1 MQKVLSNVKKLC
13 KFNEK
18 LYIIRGDKMQ
28 KEISAIEHIKVL
40 YLEDDQV
47 IKRLV
52 SDTLKNHIN
61 QFMVANNGEEGLAIF
76 RSFKPDL
83 VITDLQMPKVT
94 GIEFIQEVRKEYPQ
108 LPIIV
113 TSGVS
118 DVDTFIK
125 SIELKVDK
133 YIIKPFAP
141 EELISAIQMFSRHVM
156 SSHFTS
162 SGSDFSK
169 MPAEFVTQFLTT
181 VRNFISSYYKEVFG
195 KGASRIVT
203 QIDGR
208 KINVTLHEPFSSYEY
223 TLAKKV
229 YDPAFVN
236 GIRKNAIEH
245 LGPEMSRRL
254 SYLCGLEL
262 RLGAVFVDCEG
273 QVEKITFDIG

>member
-1 MQKVLSNVKKLC
+1 
-13 KFNEK
+13 
-18 LYIIRGDKMQ
+18 MQ

-40 YLEDDQV
+40 YLEDEQV

-61 QFMVANNGEEGLAIF
+61 QFMVANNGEEGLALF
-76 RSFKPDL
+76 RTFKPDL
-83 VITDLQMPKVT
+83 VITDLRMPKVS
-94 GIEFIQEVRKEYPQ
+94 GIEFIQEIRKEYPH

-118 DVDTFIK
+118 DVETFMK

-133 YIIKPFAP
+133 YIMKPFAP
-141 EELISAIQMFSRHVM
+141 EEIISAIQMFSRHVM
-156 SSHFTS
+156 ASHFCNS
-162 SGSDFSK
+162 DSDFSK

-181 VRNFISSYYKEVFG
+181 VRNFISSYYKETFG

-208 KINVTLHEPFSSYEY
+208 KIQVTLHEPFSSYEH

-262 RLGAVFVDCEG
+262 RLGSVFVDCEG
-273 QVEKITFDIG
+273 HVERITFDIS